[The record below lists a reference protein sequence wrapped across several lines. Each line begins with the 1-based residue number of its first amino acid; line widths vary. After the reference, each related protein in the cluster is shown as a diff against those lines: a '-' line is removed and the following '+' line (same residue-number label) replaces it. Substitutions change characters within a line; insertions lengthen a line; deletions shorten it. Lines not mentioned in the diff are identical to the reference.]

1 LDDGRTGPVAAEDPA
16 VTAAVLEWLGDD
28 LPSMRDAAVEALAK
42 AGRNPRPH
50 DLGRDNPA
58 P

>member
-16 VTAAVLEWLGDD
+16 VTAALLECRGDN
-28 LPSMRDAAVEALAK
+28 LPSVRDAAVEALAK

-50 DLGRDNPA
+50 DLG
-58 P
+58 